1 MTTRTLKVVA
11 HLTAK
16 PDKIEETRAALL
28 ALIEPT
34 RAEDGCLV
42 YELAQNNGDPTD
54 FTFIEEWTTDAALD
68 AHLESEH
75 LRSFQSKA
83 AELLA
88 ASPDIRRYTLVA

>member
-11 HLTAK
+11 HLTAR

-34 RAEDGCLV
+34 RAEKGCLS

-68 AHLESEH
+68 EHLQSEH
-75 LRSFQSKA
+75 IRTFQSKA
-83 AELLA
+83 AELLTTA
-88 ASPDIRRYTLVA
+88 PDIRRYTSVV